1 MVKVDITAEE
11 KMDEKARENSDE
23 QLEALPVQGDKNQ
36 EIPLEKMT
44 NEQLLEKVNEFKNL
58 ADKNYDLYIRSQ
70 ADIDNLKKRYKKDKE
85 ELVKFSNES
94 LIRQLLVGID
104 SLEKAIE
111 HSKDDNTNN
120 ALREGIELTLK
131 SLMDTLKKA
140 GLEEVKAM
148 GEPFDPNFHEA
159 VLEQEDSSVNPGTVI
174 NEFQKGYILNQRLL
188 RPATVIVSRNRE

>member
-11 KMDEKARENSDE
+11 KMDKKARENSDE
-23 QLEALPVQGDKNQ
+23 QLEALPVQGDENQ

-85 ELVKFSNES
+85 ELAKFSNES

-104 SLEKAIE
+104 SLEKAVE

-131 SLMDTLKKA
+131 SIMDTLKKA

-159 VLEQEDSSVNPGTVI
+159 VLEQEDSSVNTGTVI

-188 RPATVIVSRNRE
+188 RPATVIVSRNRK

>member
-1 MVKVDITAEE
+1 VVKVDITAEE

>member
-44 NEQLLEKVNEFKNL
+44 NEQLLEKVNELKNL

-174 NEFQKGYILNQRLL
+174 NEFKKGYILNQRLL

>member
-1 MVKVDITAEE
+1 
-11 KMDEKARENSDE
+11 
-23 QLEALPVQGDKNQ
+23 LEALPVQGDKNQ